1 MTFSMD
7 KKILTGQTDEHIHWL
22 SEKVGVHHDMHQA
35 WLAMQEAAKLDG
47 LNIEIASGYRN
58 FDRQLVLWN
67 NKYSGRT
74 AVKNIDNQTLDLK
87 TISDKEKIYAILLY
101 SALPGASRHHWGSD
115 IDVYATNL
123 LPEQQSLQLE
133 PWEYQQG
140 GPFFQLSLWLNEQSK
155 NFDFYFP
162 YDKFR
167 GGIATEPWHL
177 SYAPLSDKFQQAF
190 SAELLAEALQPSAIL
205 AKDIILENID
215 TIYTKYISNTGD
227 FTLG

>member
-1 MTFSMD
+1 MLPMN

-22 SEKVGVHHDMHQA
+22 NEKIGVHHKMYIA
-35 WLAMQEAAKLDG
+35 WLAMQKAAKLDG
-47 LNIEIASGYRN
+47 FTLEIASGFRG
-58 FDRQLVLWN
+58 FERQLTIWN

-74 AVKNIDNQTLDLK
+74 AVKNIDNRTLDLK
-87 TISDKEKIYAILLY
+87 VISEKEKLDAILLY

-115 IDVYATNL
+115 IDVYATNVL
-123 LPEQQSLQLE
+123 SEHQSLQLE

-140 GPFFQLSLWLNEQSK
+140 GPFFQLSLWLNEHSK

-190 SAELLAEALQPSAIL
+190 SVDLLAEALEASPIL
-205 AKDIILENID
+205 AKDIILENLN
-215 TIYTKYISNTGD
+215 TIFIQYISNTGE
-227 FTLG
+227 FPSG